1 MDIRTDLDT
10 VETESA
16 QNRHSI
22 QFFILLRQLLLVD
35 HILQSPTPSLL
46 LYLSTNLSNFIMTT
60 VAPGTKIIDILSKP
74 TADGNPYVSLE
85 YFPPRTDDGVKV
97 CA

>member
-1 MDIRTDLDT
+1 
-10 VETESA
+10 
-16 QNRHSI
+16 
-22 QFFILLRQLLLVD
+22 
-35 HILQSPTPSLL
+35 
-46 LYLSTNLSNFIMTT
+46 MTT

-97 CA
+97 CSQFTVLHDNDASLHDYDT